1 MFPSNMDSEASHINT
16 VCPSY
21 NVALEL
27 LYFMNSLMKR
37 QNPVIVLAYPKSCH
51 SLASAQ
57 NPMRYL
63 LRSRRH
69 KSTSSPAACGN
80 RSSNGNSCAAYA
92 FKPKFNEGIYQ
103 SSRLSGNSHLP
114 AKVPLTSW

>member
-1 MFPSNMDSEASHINT
+1 MDSDASHIRT

-21 NVALEL
+21 SVALEL

-37 QNPVIVLAYPKSCH
+37 QNPVNVLEYPKSCH
-51 SLASAQ
+51 SLAVAQ

-92 FKPKFNEGIYQ
+92 FIPKFKDGMYQ
-103 SSRLSGNSHLP
+103 SSRRSGSSHLP
-114 AKVPLTSW
+114 ANVPLTSW

>member
-1 MFPSNMDSEASHINT
+1 MDSEASHIRT

-21 NVALEL
+21 RVALEL

-37 QNPVIVLAYPKSCH
+37 QNPVSVLEYPKSCH
-51 SLASAQ
+51 NLAAGQ

-69 KSTSSPAACGN
+69 RSTSSPAACGN
-80 RSSNGNSCAAYA
+80 RSSNGNCCAAYA
-92 FKPKFNEGIYQ
+92 FMQKFRDGMYQ
-103 SSRLSGNSHLP
+103 SSRRSGSSHFP
-114 AKVPLTSW
+114 ANVPLTSW

>member
-1 MFPSNMDSEASHINT
+1 MDSDASHIRT

-27 LYFMNSLMKR
+27 LYFMNSLINR
-37 QNPVIVLAYPKSCH
+37 QNPVSVVKYPKSCH
-51 SLASAQ
+51 NLAAAQ
-57 NPMRYL
+57 NPMPYL

-92 FKPKFNEGIYQ
+92 LMPKFRDGMYQ
-103 SSRLSGNSHLP
+103 SSRRSGSSHFP
-114 AKVPLTSW
+114 AKVPLIS